1 MSVCCFNIL
10 IEIRHIRYF
19 FFIFCLAITSYELER
34 PALRMRR
41 LWCRLTLD
49 NPFSVP
55 CLCKLNHISVCF
67 IQISTK
73 ITCKYLIPYHS
84 LQGKPCFYEVIPGVL
99 GRSVNFN
106 ITYRFLLRRPVFPDY
121 PFLMNMITSS
131 KRIWQR
137 GRVKHICAQ
146 RNLV

>member
-10 IEIRHIRYF
+10 IEIWHIRYF
-19 FFIFCLAITSYELER
+19 FFIFCPAITYELER

-49 NPFSVP
+49 NPFPVP

-67 IQISTK
+67 IQFHHLQIAN
-73 ITCKYLIPYHS
+73 S
-84 LQGKPCFYEVIPGVL
+84 LSFPQGKPCFYEVIPGVL

-121 PFLMNMITSS
+121 PFLWLRFLQCFLRDHTLKM
-131 KRIWQR
+131 Q
-137 GRVKHICAQ
+137 C
-146 RNLV
+146 